1 MKKIFTLLALIVAFT
16 INAQVQHSGT
26 TNSGSNASAIGYYT
40 TATAYG
46 AFASGRD
53 TEATGDYS
61 QALGYKAKANGL
73 ASVALNNLC
82 LLYTSP
88 SPRDS

>member
-46 AFASGRD
+46 AFA
-53 TEATGDYS
+53 
-61 QALGYKAKANGL
+61 
-73 ASVALNNLC
+73 
-82 LLYTSP
+82 
-88 SPRDS
+88 